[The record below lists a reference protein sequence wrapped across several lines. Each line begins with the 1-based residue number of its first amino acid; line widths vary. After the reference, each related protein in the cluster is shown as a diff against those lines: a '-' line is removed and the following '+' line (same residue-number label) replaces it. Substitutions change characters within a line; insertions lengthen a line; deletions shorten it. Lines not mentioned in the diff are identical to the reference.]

1 MDNNITENT
10 SVIKKLDVKKLINYL
25 IVPLIFIGLIVYFA
39 FLNNSYKNL
48 TGKFTRQVEIVNN
61 QNLIITNLNLKNTE
75 LSGIIKNYDQ
85 KFSFLQTNVAHLQQ
99 LTDNLK
105 KSSDD
110 KDIKIKLL
118 EQEKGALES
127 DVKSLRNTIVKMTA
141 EIVEYSDEL
150 KKAKTETDQN
160 DLIKKIAKLT
170 EERNF
175 LQDQVKQYEKIID
188 DLRKENT
195 ILAAKLRENLKKEGY
210 EFNSQIGVWPKGSE
224 ALMKISR
231 ENLKKKLDEL
241 NKTKEKEEPKKEEK
255 TEEKPKKQ
263 GFFKNLFK

>member
-1 MDNNITENT
+1 M
-10 SVIKKLDVKKLINYL
+10 
-25 IVPLIFIGLIVYFA
+25 
-39 FLNNSYKNL
+39 
-48 TGKFTRQVEIVNN
+48 
-61 QNLIITNLNLKNTE
+61 
-75 LSGIIKNYDQ
+75 
-85 KFSFLQTNVAHLQQ
+85 
-99 LTDNLK
+99 
-105 KSSDD
+105 
-110 KDIKIKLL
+110 L

-210 EFNSQIGVWPKGSE
+210 EFNSPIGAWPKGSE

-241 NKTKEKEEPKKEEK
+241 NKTKEKEETKKEEK

>member
-10 SVIKKLDVKKLINYL
+10 SVAKKLDVKKLINYL

-48 TGKFTRQVEIVNN
+48 TGKFTKQVEIVNS
-61 QNLIITNLNLKNTE
+61 QNLIITNISLKNSE
-75 LSGIIKNYDQ
+75 LSTLIKNYDQ
-85 KFSFLQTNVAHLQQ
+85 KFNVLQTNVTHLKQ

-118 EQEKGALES
+118 EQEKGSLES
-127 DVKSLRNTIVKMTA
+127 DVKSLRNTIVQMTA

-150 KKAKTETDQN
+150 KKAKTEPEQN
-160 DLIKKIAKLT
+160 DLIKKIVALT
-170 EERNF
+170 SERNF
-175 LQDQVKQYEKIID
+175 LQDQVKQYEKIIAE
-188 DLRKENT
+188 LRTENT
-195 ILAAKLRENLKKEGY
+195 NLTAKLRENLKKEGY
-210 EFNSQIGVWPKGSE
+210 EFNNKIGEWPKG
-224 ALMKISR
+224 AVDMMKRSK
-231 ENLKKKLDEL
+231 ESLNKKLDEL
-241 NKTKEKEEPKKEEK
+241 NKSKEKEEPKS
-255 TEEKPKKQ
+255 EEKPKKQ

>member
-105 KSSDD
+105 KSSE
-110 KDIKIKLL
+110 DI
-118 EQEKGALES
+118 
-127 DVKSLRNTIVKMTA
+127 
-141 EIVEYSDEL
+141 
-150 KKAKTETDQN
+150 
-160 DLIKKIAKLT
+160 
-170 EERNF
+170 
-175 LQDQVKQYEKIID
+175 QDQVKQYEKIID

>member
-1 MDNNITENT
+1 MDNTTTEKP
-10 SVIKKLDVKKLINYL
+10 SFIKKLDAKKLINYL
-25 IVPLIFIGLIVYFA
+25 VVPIIFSGLIVYFV

-48 TGKFTRQVEIVNN
+48 TGKFNKQTEFVSN
-61 QNLIITNLNLKNTE
+61 QNLLITNLNLKNSE
-75 LSGIIKNYDQ
+75 LSTVIKNYDQ

-150 KKAKTETDQN
+150 KKAKTETEQN
-160 DLIKKIAKLT
+160 DLIKKITKLT

-195 ILAAKLRENLKKEGY
+195 ILAAKLRENLKKEGF
-210 EFNSQIGVWPKGSE
+210 EFNSPIGSWPKGAE
-224 ALMKISR
+224 TLMKITR

-241 NKTKEKEEPKKEEK
+241 NKIKEKEEPKNEEK
-255 TEEKPKKQ
+255 NEEKPKKQ
-263 GFFKNLFK
+263 GFFRNFFK